1 MSLPNIKNVTAT
13 LRPSGA
19 IAVTAN
25 DGYVFYDRANYEDY
39 TDENGNPCEVPAEEI
54 CYFRYIVFGKSV
66 TAEEIESRLV
76 VVPESEVP
84 ADQIF
89 GTPPQIM

>member
-1 MSLPNIKNVTAT
+1 MSLPNVEHTTAAKT
-13 LRPSGA
+13 PLGA
-19 IAVTAN
+19 TEVTAN